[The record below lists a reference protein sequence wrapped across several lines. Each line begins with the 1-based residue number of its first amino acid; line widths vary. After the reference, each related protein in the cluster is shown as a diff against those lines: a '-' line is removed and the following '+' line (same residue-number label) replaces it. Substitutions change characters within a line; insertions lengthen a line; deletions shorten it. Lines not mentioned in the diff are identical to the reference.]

1 MPYLAVI
8 GTAFALTFLAELP
21 DKSMFASLVLGT
33 RYRPSWVWTGAAAAF
48 AVHMALAVT
57 AGRLLT
63 LLPHRVVDAVVAGLF
78 VAGSAFLWAS
88 SFRPGRG
95 EGADA
100 ARQGDR
106 PASFLR
112 VAAMSFG
119 VVFLAEWGDITQ
131 LTTANL
137 AARYDPLLVFAG
149 ATLGLWA
156 VAGAAVS
163 VGAKSPWCLH
173 RPGRCYRVSGRFR
186 RARHEP
192 VALARRVRGMAGL
205 ITARQGSHRAFPDP
219 PPLPRCRAR
228 RGRRSRRAPRPHG
241 QAQHATVMQ
250 RGCRA

>member
-100 ARQGDR
+100 ARQGER
-106 PASFLR
+106 PASIPC
-112 VAAMSFG
+112 VAAVTLG
-119 VVFLAEWGDITQ
+119 VVV
-131 LTTANL
+131 
-137 AARYDPLLVFAG
+137 AAQSG
-149 ATLGLWA
+149 ACT
-156 VAGAAVS
+156 
-163 VGAKSPWCLH
+163 P
-173 RPGRCYRVSGRFR
+173 
-186 RARHEP
+186 
-192 VALARRVRGMAGL
+192 
-205 ITARQGSHRAFPDP
+205 
-219 PPLPRCRAR
+219 
-228 RGRRSRRAPRPHG
+228 
-241 QAQHATVMQ
+241 
-250 RGCRA
+250 